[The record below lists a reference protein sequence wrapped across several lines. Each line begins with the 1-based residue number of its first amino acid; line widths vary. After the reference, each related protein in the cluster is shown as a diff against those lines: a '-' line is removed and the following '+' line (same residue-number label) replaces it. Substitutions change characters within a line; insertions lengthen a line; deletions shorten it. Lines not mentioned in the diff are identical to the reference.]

1 VILPG
6 FGWWLAESAV
16 LGVGTALVYPT
27 LLAVVSDA
35 AHVPE
40 RATSV
45 GIYRFWRDC
54 GYAVGAIVAGVI
66 ADAEGFSAAIIT
78 IACLTGL
85 SGLVVALRMRETM
98 PIAGRA
104 LN

>member
-1 VILPG
+1 
-6 FGWWLAESAV
+6 
-16 LGVGTALVYPT
+16 
-27 LLAVVSDA
+27 
-35 AHVPE
+35 
-40 RATSV
+40 
-45 GIYRFWRDC
+45 
-54 GYAVGAIVAGVI
+54 VI
-66 ADAEGFSAAIIT
+66 ADAAGFSAAIIT